1 MPTFRQS
8 TILKAHE
15 LWLTQPVFIDT
26 ETTGLSNTAEIIEIC
41 IVDHDNSLL
50 FESLIRPRR
59 PIPAD
64 VTRIHGITNE
74 MVRDAPTWLQIWT
87 EVESVLRSR
96 SVGIYNAEFDLRM
109 FQQSHLANGLPLH
122 LPPSRIFCIMKLFS
136 DFSGAFKWLKLEE
149 ARAQCL
155 IPIPNSH
162 RARDDAMLARAVF
175 LHMINAK
182 S

>member
-8 TILKAHE
+8 TILKAQE
-15 LWLTQPVFIDT
+15 LWFTQPVFIDT
-26 ETTGLSNTAEIIEIC
+26 ETTGLSTNAEIVEIC
-41 IVDHDNSLL
+41 IIDHDSSLL

-59 PIPAD
+59 LIPAD
-64 VTRIHGITNE
+64 VIRVHGITNE
-74 MVRDAPTWLQIWT
+74 MVHDAPTWLQVWP
-87 EVESVLRSR
+87 EVEAVLRSR

-109 FQQSHLANGLPLH
+109 FQQSHLANGLPLR

-136 DFSGAFKWLKLEE
+136 DYSGAFKWLKLEE
-149 ARAQCL
+149 ARAQCH

-162 RARDDAMLARAVF
+162 RARDDAMLAREVF
-175 LHMINAK
+175 LHIVNSK